1 MVEINKETKNK
12 IKQVANAAQL
22 AAVLEVSTEKP
33 GNVTPTH
40 DFSDTM
46 YEDFLAGSIAIAHT
60 IEQATLNGYKA
71 GKGEISVSK
80 IGIGRL
86 ILKGVSD
93 VKKSHSGG
101 NTHLGTL
108 MLMIPIASAA
118 GMCIPQLGFGELR
131 KNIRE
136 IVKESTVD
144 DSRNFY
150 KAIKIARVG
159 GIRKLMEK
167 EIPFHELMKISAKRD
182 RIAEELTNGMKIVFE
197 VGIPNLE
204 KFYSE
209 TKNIRTTILQIYLIL
224 LSRFPDTFIMKKVG
238 IENARDISNKAK
250 EVLEGKLSIEKFDKE
265 LRIGGNSL
273 NPGTTA
279 DLIAAILMLWFVK
292 NNLRYKGKFRYKG
305 KTPTIHD

>member
-1 MVEINKETKNK
+1 MVGIDKETKNR
-12 IKQVANAAQL
+12 IEQITNAAQL

-40 DFSDTM
+40 DFSDTR

-60 IEQATLNGYKA
+60 IEEATLNGYKA
-71 GKGEISVSK
+71 GKGEISISE

-86 ILKGVSD
+86 IFEGVSD

-118 GMCIPQLGFGELR
+118 GMCIPQRPRFNELR
-131 KNIRE
+131 KNIRKIIE
-136 IVKESTVD
+136 GSTVD

-150 KAIKIARVG
+150 KAIEIARVG
-159 GIRKLMEK
+159 GIRKLIK
-167 EIPFHELMKISAKRD
+167 KDISFHELMEVSTKRD
-182 RIAEELTNGMKIVFE
+182 RIAEELTNGMKIIFE

-204 KFYSE
+204 KFYNE
-209 TKNIRTTILQIYLIL
+209 KKNIREAILWVYLLL
-224 LSRFPDTFIMKKVG
+224 LSKYPDTFIAKKVG
-238 IENARDISNKAK
+238 ILKAK
-250 EVLEGKLSIEKFDKE
+250 EISEKAEEVLKGKISTEEFDRE
-265 LRIGGNSL
+265 LRTDENSL

-279 DLIAAILMLWFVK
+279 DMVAAILMLWFIK
-292 NNLRYKGKFRYKG
+292 NY
-305 KTPTIHD
+305 